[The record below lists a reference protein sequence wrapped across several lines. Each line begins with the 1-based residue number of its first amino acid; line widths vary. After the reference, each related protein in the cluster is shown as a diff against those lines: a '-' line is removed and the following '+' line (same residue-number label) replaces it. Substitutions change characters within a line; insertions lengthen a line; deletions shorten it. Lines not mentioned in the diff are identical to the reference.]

1 MFVIGQVKSVSDSL
15 DLEQPTKPLLRA
27 VNNQS
32 YWSILLLTQLDSNT
46 MAYSLSSHSFVNAGF
61 HKLTS

>member
-1 MFVIGQVKSVSDSL
+1 MFVIAQVKSVSDSL
-15 DLEQPTKPLLRA
+15 DLKQLIKSLVRA

-32 YWSILLLTQLDSNT
+32 YWSILLLTQLDSNA